1 MPKQISEPTVSSVR
15 SRSITFFDRVRVLY
29 NLSFGKEEKRSRVR
43 DVERFAKELFD
54 ADKIGKNIKFA
65 IDEAISNFTY
75 LLPGSEVDDLVLDHF
90 DGLISALIYDINAEI
105 GALIH

>member
-1 MPKQISEPTVSSVR
+1 ML
-15 SRSITFFDRVRVLY
+15 LY
-29 NLSFGKEEKRSRVR
+29 NLSFSKEEKRSRVR

-54 ADKIGKNIKFA
+54 ADKIGKDTKFA

-75 LLPGSEVDDLVLDHF
+75 LLPGNEVDDLVLDHF